1 MAINIHHDTEQG
13 CLTLHL
19 GERFDFSIHRV
30 FHDACLGDIAA
41 ARSYVLDLEDVATM
55 DSSALGMLMLLREHA
70 GGDRADI
77 RLVNASP
84 QLRNTLRIAGFD
96 KLFTVH

>member
-1 MAINIHHDTEQG
+1 MAITIHNDSEQG
-13 CLTLHL
+13 VLTLHL
-19 GERFDFSIHRV
+19 GERFDFSIHRA

-41 ARSYVLDLEDVATM
+41 SRSYVLDLEQVASM

-70 GGDRADI
+70 GGERAEI
-77 RLVNASP
+77 RIVNASAD
-84 QLRNTLRIAGFD
+84 LRNTLRIAGFD

>member
-41 ARSYVLDLEDVATM
+41 ARSYVFDLEDVATM

>member
-1 MAINIHHDTEQG
+1 MNIHHDTEQG

-19 GERFDFSIHRV
+19 GERFDFSIHRT
-30 FHDACLGDIAA
+30 FHDACLGDVAA
-41 ARSYVLDLEDVATM
+41 VRSYVLDLEDVTAM

-77 RLVNASP
+77 RLVNANP

>member
-1 MAINIHHDTEQG
+1 MAINVHHDTEQG
-13 CLTLHL
+13 ALTLHL
-19 GERFDFSIHRV
+19 GDRFDFSIHRA
-30 FHDACLGDIAA
+30 FHDVCLGDIPP
-41 ARSYVLDLEDVATM
+41 ARSYVLDLEEVTTM

-70 GGDRADI
+70 GGDRAEI

>member
-30 FHDACLGDIAA
+30 FHDACLGDVAA
-41 ARSYVLDLEDVATM
+41 ARSYVLDLEDVTTM
-55 DSSALGMLMLLREHA
+55 DSSAR
-70 GGDRADI
+70 
-77 RLVNASP
+77 SP
-84 QLRNTLRIAGFD
+84 PACSRRSISMPSAELSMVVTSSRSST
-96 KLFTVH
+96 